1 MVNKLICILLV
12 SASFYIKASAQQ
24 QAAPGPRLA
33 LDFNQGWKF
42 FLGNANGAPAPNFN
56 DQHWRTLSLPHDWS
70 IEGNFSAEHPAGNDG
85 GALPG
90 GTGWYRKRFH
100 LAENLRHKRLY
111 IDFGGVYRNSQ
122 VWINGHK
129 LGIRPNGY
137 ISFRYELTG
146 LVHYGQKEN
155 LITVKV
161 DNSQQPNSRWYSGS
175 GIYRNVTLVTTGD
188 VAVAQW
194 GTFVTTPHVTS
205 ASATIR
211 QLTTIRN
218 STGKARRV
226 VVECTLLDSL
236 GRQVGKKQSAVSL
249 NDSLTEINLDL
260 KLAQP
265 RLWSPAKPYLYTLI
279 TRISE
284 GKKLMDEYHTT
295 TGIRYFSSDAKKGFT
310 LNGLPTKI
318 LGVCL
323 HHDLGVLG
331 AAINQRAM
339 ERQLQILK
347 EMGCNAI
354 RFSHNP
360 PAVEMLD
367 LCDKMGF
374 LVMDEAFDMW
384 KKKKNK
390 YDYSLDFE
398 KWHRRDLQDM
408 IKRDRNHPSVV
419 FWSIGNEIREQFDQ
433 SGTEIAKEL
442 TAIVKQ
448 LDTTRLVTAAVT
460 ETDSSKNFIA
470 KAGALDVMGFNY
482 KFEDYDKLALNFPG
496 QKFIA
501 SETTSALETRG
512 VYQPSDTLRFWPR
525 SGKEKYVK
533 NGNADWTVSAYDN
546 TAAYWGTTHER
557 AWKEVKKRDFLM
569 GLFVWTGFDYL
580 GEPVPY
586 PYPARSSYYGIVDL
600 AGFPKDVYY
609 MYQSE
614 WTNKPVLHLFPHWNW
629 KVGETVDVW
638 AYYNQA
644 DEVEL
649 FLNGKSLGTKQKKD
663 DLHVS
668 WKVKFEPG
676 TIRAVSRKAGR
687 EVLSSEIRTA
697 GKPTKIV
704 LQPDR
709 DRLSA
714 DGHDLSYVTATVT
727 DEEGNL
733 VPDADQQIAFA
744 VEGGVE
750 IVGTD
755 NGYQAG
761 LESLKNHQIKVF
773 KGKCMLVVRSGK
785 KAGVISV
792 KATSDGLEAAVIKI
806 KLQ

>member
-1 MVNKLICILLV
+1 MVNKLIWILLL
-12 SASFYIKASAQQ
+12 SASCYTKASGQQ
-24 QAAPGPRLA
+24 QVATRQA
-33 LDFNQGWKF
+33 LDFNEGWRF
-42 FLGNANGAPAPNFN
+42 FLGNVNGANAPEFN
-56 DQHWRTLSLPHDWS
+56 DQQWRKLSLPHDWS

-100 LAENLRHKRLY
+100 LAESLHQKRLY

-122 VWINGHK
+122 VWVNGHE
-129 LGIRPNGY
+129 LGMRPNGY

-155 LITVKV
+155 VITVKV
-161 DNSQQPNSRWYSGS
+161 DNSRQPNSRWYSGS
-175 GIYRNVTLVTTGD
+175 GIYRNVKLVATND
-188 VAVAQW
+188 VAIAQW
-194 GTFVTTPHVTS
+194 GTYATTPTVTS
-205 ASATIR
+205 EFATIR
-211 QLTTIRN
+211 QQTTIRN
-218 STGKARRV
+218 STRKLREVMVELTLQDSSGKQVAKTRYPA
-226 VVECTLLDSL
+226 SL
-236 GRQVGKKQSAVSL
+236 K
-249 NDSLTEINLDL
+249 NSLTELNLEI
-260 KLAQP
+260 KLPRP
-265 RLWSPAKPYLYTLI
+265 RLWSPANPYLYTLV

-284 GKKLMDEYHTT
+284 GKKLLDEYHTT
-295 TGIRYFSSDAKKGFT
+295 TGMRYFSLDAKNGFS
-310 LNGLPTKI
+310 LNGHPTKI

-331 AAINQRAM
+331 AAINHRAM

-390 YDYSLDFE
+390 FDYSLDFE
-398 KWHRRDLQDM
+398 EWHRRDLLDM
-408 IKRDRNHPSVV
+408 VRRDRNHPSVV
-419 FWSIGNEIREQFDQ
+419 FWSIGNEIREQFDK
-433 SGTEIAKEL
+433 SGTAIAKEL
-442 TAIVKQ
+442 AAIVRE
-448 LDTTRLVTAAVT
+448 LDTTRLVTAALT
-460 ETDSSKNFIA
+460 ETDSSKNYIA
-470 KAGALDVMGFNY
+470 KAHALDVMGFNY
-482 KFEDYDKLALNFPG
+482 KFEDYDKLPLNFPG

-512 VYQPSDTLRFWPR
+512 VYQSSDTLRFWPR

-533 NGNADWTVSAYDN
+533 NGNADFTVSAYDN

-557 AWKEVKKRDFLM
+557 AWNEVKKRDFLA

-614 WTNKPVLHLFPHWNW
+614 WTTKPVLHLFPHWNW
-629 KVGETVDVW
+629 KMGETIDVW

-649 FLNGKSLGTKQKKD
+649 FLNGKSLGIKHKTD

-668 WKVKFEPG
+668 WKVKYEPG
-676 TIRAVSRKAGR
+676 MIRAVSRKAGK
-687 EVLSSEIRTA
+687 EVLASEIRTA
-697 GKPTKIV
+697 GKAYKIV
-704 LQPDR
+704 LKADR
-709 DRLSA
+709 ASLKA
-714 DGHDLSYVTATVT
+714 DGRDLSYVTATVT
-727 DEEGNL
+727 DDEGNL
-733 VPDADQQIAFA
+733 VPDADQLIAFSA
-744 VEGGVE
+744 SGPAE

-761 LESLKNHQIKVF
+761 LESLRNHQIKVF
-773 KGKCMLVVRSGK
+773 KGKCMLVVRAGKNKGNVRLKAISSG
-785 KAGVISV
+785 IQ
-792 KATSDGLEAAVIKI
+792 AAAITI